1 MRPAVLFERLATL
14 FNFSSLYTEEA
25 SPAPANGSNVSGS
38 GMTELKLQNC
48 RLDGRYDVQDCLGRG
63 SYAEIYMALDRAA
76 TDGMAHM
83 VVIKALN
90 VFLQGTPDADLERTL
105 IENFQNEAVALDR
118 VRHPNIIN
126 RLGHGT
132 AIDLVGTTF
141 HYLVLEY
148 MPGGDLATLCRI
160 KPLSIKETLFYLE
173 QVCAGLAH
181 AHACGVIH
189 RDIKPQNLLLS
200 ADRQIV
206 KIADFGVAKLEA
218 TEGIITRVG
227 TNVYA
232 APEHNPV
239 VQTGALDLG
248 FQPGRQPALT
258 PAADIFSLA
267 KTTYTLLVG
276 APPRRFSHKPITDL
290 PPEIARHEWSSSV
303 LRVFRHATAMR
314 PENRY
319 QTVQEF
325 WDELSDAALPPTRPL
340 KSKENGEAASRRS
353 SASLLDNSEAPPLS
367 APPRPRFN
375 SSQELKQPQVFG
387 KVRPRIVVRVAEG
400 EKPAPLAQQNQQQ
413 KARDIIEAF
422 SDTPVIKHR
431 KDETSTA
438 LSGRFTRLIVAVF
451 LVLAFAGMLLATH
464 NYFRGRWPLWHSA
477 PVVTNQHDVGKD
489 GVVNQRAY
497 IRKAPNDAIITVI
510 EKGAR
515 VHVLSISDDDKW
527 YEVET
532 SSTDGS
538 TNTVTHGWMGKKV
551 IDLAS

>member
-1 MRPAVLFERLATL
+1 
-14 FNFSSLYTEEA
+14 
-25 SPAPANGSNVSGS
+25 
-38 GMTELKLQNC
+38 MTELKLQNC

-63 SYAEIYMALDRAA
+63 SYAEIYVARDRAA
-76 TDGMAHM
+76 TDGMPVM

-90 VFLQGTPDADLERTL
+90 VFLQGSPDLDLERTL

-118 VRHPNIIN
+118 VRHPHIIN

-160 KPLSIKETLFYLE
+160 NPLSLKETLFYLE

-200 ADRQIV
+200 ADKQIV

-248 FQPGRQPALT
+248 MADGSHSLLT
-258 PAADIFSLA
+258 PAADIFSLS
-267 KTTYTLLVG
+267 KTTYTLLTG
-276 APPRRFSHKPITDL
+276 SAPRRFSHKQITDL
-290 PPEIARHEWSSSV
+290 PPELAHHEWASSLLRV
-303 LRVFRHATAMR
+303 LRRATEMR
-314 PENRY
+314 PEARY
-319 QTVQEF
+319 QTVQDF

-340 KSKENGEAASRRS
+340 RSVENGGDTRS
-353 SASLLDNSEAPPLS
+353 TASLLEKREIPVKG

-375 SSQELKQPQVFG
+375 SSQELQQSKAFG
-387 KVRPRIVVRVAEG
+387 KERPRIVVRVAEA
-400 EKPAPLAQQNQQQ
+400 EPPAPLATRQ
-413 KARDIIEAF
+413 KAHEIIEAF
-422 SDTPVIKHR
+422 SDKPFAKPR
-431 KDETSTA
+431 KDETTPA
-438 LSGRFTRLIVAVF
+438 LSGRLTRLIVAIC

-464 NYFRGRWPLWHSA
+464 NYFRWRWPMRRTATTTTTTS
-477 PVVTNQHDVGKD
+477 QSDVGKE
-489 GVVNQRAY
+489 GVVKTRAY
-497 IRKAPNDAIITVI
+497 IRSAPNGNNDTVI
-510 EKGAR
+510 TIVEKGAR
-515 VHVLSISDDDKW
+515 VRVLNVSNDDRW
-527 YEVET
+527 YEVEA
-532 SSTDGS
+532 SYTDGS
-538 TNTVTHGWMGKKV
+538 TNTVTRGWMGKKV
-551 IDLAS
+551 IDLPS

>member
-1 MRPAVLFERLATL
+1 
-14 FNFSSLYTEEA
+14 
-25 SPAPANGSNVSGS
+25 
-38 GMTELKLQNC
+38 MTELKLQNC
-48 RLDGRYDVQDCLGRG
+48 RVDGRYDVQDCLGRG
-63 SYAEIYMALDRAA
+63 SYAEIYVARDRAA
-76 TDGMAHM
+76 VDAMPQM

-90 VFLQGTPDADLERTL
+90 VFLQGTPDVDLERTL

-118 VRHPNIIN
+118 VRHPNIIS

-132 AIDLVGTTF
+132 AIDLAGTTF

-148 MPGGDLATLCRI
+148 MSGGDLATLCRI
-160 KPLSIKETLFYLE
+160 EPLNLKDTLFYLE

-181 AHACGVIH
+181 AHRCGVIH

-248 FQPGRQPALT
+248 FHPDKGPQLT

-267 KTTYTLLVG
+267 KTTYTLLTG
-276 APPRRFSHKPITDL
+276 APPRRFSHRQITDL
-290 PPEIARHEWSSSV
+290 PEELAHHEWSQALLNV
-303 LRVFRHATAMR
+303 LRRATEMR
-314 PENRY
+314 PEARY
-319 QTVQEF
+319 QTVQAF
-325 WDELSDAALPPTRPL
+325 WDDLADAALPPTRLLP
-340 KSKENGEAASRRS
+340 SKDNVTAINRRT
-353 SASLLDNSEAPPLS
+353 SASLLENSETPDK

-375 SSQELKQPQVFG
+375 SSRELQEAVEHG
-387 KVRPRIVVRVAEG
+387 KERPRIVVRVAE
-400 EKPAPLAQQNQQQ
+400 ELNQHAPIAPRQN
-413 KARDIIEAF
+413 AREIIEAL
-422 SDTPVIKHR
+422 SDAPIIR
-431 KDETSTA
+431 RREEPSA
-438 LSGRFTRLIVAVF
+438 PLLSSRWARLLVAVL

-464 NYFRGRWPLWHSA
+464 NYFRGRWPLWSA
-477 PVVTNQHDVGKD
+477 GGSQPAVNSQKDVGKD

-497 IRKAPNDAIITVI
+497 IRNAPSISGDTIITII

-515 VHVLSISDDDKW
+515 VRILRVSDDDKW
-527 YEVET
+527 YEVEA
-532 SSTDGS
+532 SSNVGT
-538 TNTVTHGWMGKKV
+538 TNTVTRGWMGKKV
-551 IDLAS
+551 IDLNS

>member
-1 MRPAVLFERLATL
+1 
-14 FNFSSLYTEEA
+14 
-25 SPAPANGSNVSGS
+25 
-38 GMTELKLQNC
+38 
-48 RLDGRYDVQDCLGRG
+48 LGRG
-63 SYAEIYMALDRAA
+63 SYAEIYVARDRAA
-76 TDGMAHM
+76 TDGMPQM

-90 VFLQGTPDADLERTL
+90 VFLQGSPDLDLERTL

-118 VRHPNIIN
+118 VRHPNIIS

-141 HYLVLEY
+141 HYLVLEH
-148 MPGGDLATLCRI
+148 MPGGDLATLCRT
-160 KPLSIKETLFYLE
+160 KHLSLKETLFYLE

-248 FQPGRQPALT
+248 HPPDSLLLLT
-258 PAADIFSLA
+258 PAADIFSLG
-267 KTTYTLLVG
+267 KTTYTLLTG
-276 APPRRFSHKPITDL
+276 TAPRRFSHRQITDF
-290 PPEIARHEWSSSV
+290 PPEIAQEEWADSVMRV
-303 LRVFRHATAMR
+303 LRRATEMR
-314 PENRY
+314 PEARY
-319 QTVQEF
+319 QTVQAF
-325 WDELSDAALPPTRPL
+325 WDELSDASLPPTRPL
-340 KSKENGEAASRRS
+340 RAREETARASSK
-353 SASLLDNSEAPPLS
+353 LLDSTEVSTKS

-375 SSQELKQPQVFG
+375 SSRELKQSPVFG
-387 KVRPRIVVRVAEG
+387 KERPRIVVRVAET
-400 EKPAPLAQQNQQQ
+400 EKPAPLAQRQ
-413 KARDIIEAF
+413 KARDIIDAF
-422 SDTPVIKHR
+422 SDSPIAKQQKADTTP
-431 KDETSTA
+431 A
-438 LSGRFTRLIVAVF
+438 LSGRLTRLLVAVC

-464 NYFRGRWPLWHSA
+464 NYFRGRWPLWRTA
-477 PVVTNQHDVGKD
+477 PQTTTTSSQNDVGKE
-489 GVVNQRAY
+489 GVVKTRAY
-497 IRKAPNDAIITVI
+497 IRNAPNGNNDSIITTV
-510 EKGAR
+510 ERGAR
-515 VHVLSISDDDKW
+515 VKVLRVSDDDKW

-532 SSTDGS
+532 SYTDGT
-538 TNTVTHGWMGKKV
+538 TNTVTRGWMGKKV

>member
-1 MRPAVLFERLATL
+1 
-14 FNFSSLYTEEA
+14 
-25 SPAPANGSNVSGS
+25 
-38 GMTELKLQNC
+38 MTELKLQNC

-63 SYAEIYMALDRAA
+63 SYAEIYVARDRAA
-76 TDGMAHM
+76 TDGMPPM

-90 VFLQGTPDADLERTL
+90 VFLQGTPDLDLERTL

-118 VRHPNIIN
+118 VRHPHIIS

-132 AIDLVGTTF
+132 AIDLAGTTF

-160 KPLSIKETLFYLE
+160 EPLSFKETLFYLE

-181 AHACGVIH
+181 AHACNVIH

-248 FQPGRQPALT
+248 LATGSQSQLT

-267 KTTYTLLVG
+267 KTTYTLLTG
-276 APPRRFSHKPITDL
+276 SPPRRFSHKQITEL
-290 PPEIARHEWSSSV
+290 PEELRHHEWAPSV
-303 LRVFRHATAMR
+303 LRVLRRATEMR
-314 PENRY
+314 PEARY
-319 QTVQEF
+319 QTVQAF
-325 WDELSDAALPPTRPL
+325 WDELSDAALPPTQPLRPRD
-340 KSKENGEAASRRS
+340 NGAARERRVTS
-353 SASLLDNSEAPPLS
+353 SLLDTSETPERS

-375 SSQELKQPQVFG
+375 SSQELKESQVLG
-387 KVRPRIVVRVAEG
+387 KERPRIVVRVAED
-400 EKPAPLAQQNQQQ
+400 ERAAQQAPLAPRQ
-413 KARDIIEAF
+413 KAREII
-422 SDTPVIKHR
+422 D
-431 KDETSTA
+431 A
-438 LSGRFTRLIVAVF
+438 LSDAPVASPREVHAPSSPILSSRLSRVLVAVF

-464 NYFRGRWPLWHSA
+464 NYFRGRWPLWGKGSEPA
-477 PVVTNQHDVGKD
+477 TTNQRDVGRA
-489 GVVNQRAY
+489 GIVNKRAY
-497 IRKAPNDAIITVI
+497 IRNAPTLGGDTIITVV
-510 EKGAR
+510 ERGAQVR
-515 VHVLSISDDDKW
+515 VLRVSDDGNW
-527 YEVET
+527 YEVEA
-532 SSTDGS
+532 SSTDNA
-538 TNTVTHGWMGKKV
+538 TNTVTVTRGWMGKKV
-551 IDLAS
+551 IDLNS

>member
-1 MRPAVLFERLATL
+1 
-14 FNFSSLYTEEA
+14 
-25 SPAPANGSNVSGS
+25 
-38 GMTELKLQNC
+38 MTELKLQNC

-63 SYAEIYMALDRAA
+63 SYAEIYVARDRAA
-76 TDGMAHM
+76 VDGMPPM

-90 VFLQGTPDADLERTL
+90 VFLQGTPDVDLERTL

-118 VRHPNIIN
+118 VRHPNIIS

-132 AIDLVGTTF
+132 AIDLSGTTF

-148 MPGGDLATLCRI
+148 MSGGDLATLCRI
-160 KPLSIKETLFYLE
+160 EPLKLKDVLFYIE
-173 QVCAGLAH
+173 QVSAGLAH
-181 AHACGVIH
+181 AHRCGVIH

-248 FQPGRQPALT
+248 LHPNAQPGLT

-267 KTTYTLLVG
+267 KTVYTLLTG
-276 APPRRFSHKPITDL
+276 SAPRRFSHRQITDL
-290 PPEIARHEWSSSV
+290 PEEIARHEWAPSLLRV
-303 LRVFRHATAMR
+303 LRRATEMR
-314 PENRY
+314 PEARY

-325 WDELSDAALPPTRPL
+325 WDELSDAALPPTRLLQQPGD
-340 KSKENGEAASRRS
+340 NGGGGHARPTG
-353 SASLLDNSEAPPLS
+353 SLLETSDVPNKTT
-367 APPRPRFN
+367 PPRPRFN
-375 SSQELKQPQVFG
+375 SSQELKEANVTG
-387 KVRPRIVVRVAEG
+387 KERPRIVVRVAEDRNQTAPVAPRQKAHEIIEG
-400 EKPAPLAQQNQQQ
+400 FSDAPVVKQRPQQQPAPP
-413 KARDIIEAF
+413 AR
-422 SDTPVIKHR
+422 
-431 KDETSTA
+431 
-438 LSGRFTRLIVAVF
+438 LSGRWARLLVAVL

-464 NYFRGRWPLWHSA
+464 NYFRGRWPLWRAGTTPATSGQRDA
-477 PVVTNQHDVGKD
+477 AGRE
-489 GVVNQRAY
+489 GVVNTRAY
-497 IRKAPNDAIITVI
+497 IRNAPVISGDTIITIV

-515 VHVLSISDDDKW
+515 VRVLSVSDDDKW
-527 YEVET
+527 YEVEAT
-532 SSTDGS
+532 STVGT
-538 TNTVTHGWMGKKV
+538 TNTVTRGWMGKKV

>member
-1 MRPAVLFERLATL
+1 VR
-14 FNFSSLYTEEA
+14 
-25 SPAPANGSNVSGS
+25 
-38 GMTELKLQNC
+38 
-48 RLDGRYDVQDCLGRG
+48 DCLGRG
-63 SYAEIYMALDRAA
+63 SYAEIYVAHDRAA
-76 TDGMAHM
+76 TDAMPQM

-90 VFLQGTPDADLERTL
+90 VFLQGTPDVDLERTL

-118 VRHPNIIN
+118 VRHPNIIS

-148 MPGGDLATLCRI
+148 MSGGDLATLCRQ
-160 KPLSIKETLFYLE
+160 KQLPLKETLFYLE

-227 TNVYA
+227 TNVFA

-248 FQPGRQPALT
+248 HAPGVQAQLT

-267 KTTYTLLVG
+267 KTTYTLLTG
-276 APPRRFSHKPITDL
+276 TAPRRFSHRQITDF
-290 PPEIARHEWSSSV
+290 PDEVADEEWAPSV
-303 LRVFRHATAMR
+303 LRVLRRATEMR
-314 PENRY
+314 PELRY
-319 QTVQEF
+319 QTVQHF
-325 WDELSDAALPPTRPL
+325 WDELSVAALPPTRPL
-340 KSKENGEAASRRS
+340 RAREDASSSNSK
-353 SASLLDNSEAPPLS
+353 LLDSTEVSTKS

-375 SSQELKQPQVFG
+375 SSQELQSSRVFG
-387 KVRPRIVVRVAEG
+387 KERPRIVVRVAEN
-400 EKPAPLAQQNQQQ
+400 EKPAPLAPRQ
-413 KARDIIEAF
+413 KAREIIDAF
-422 SDTPVIKHR
+422 SDAPVIR
-431 KDETSTA
+431 QQREEAPPA
-438 LSGRFTRLIVAVF
+438 LSGRMTRLLVAVL

-464 NYFRGRWPLWHSA
+464 NYFRGRWPLWRTTTQTTA
-477 PVVTNQHDVGKD
+477 TANQNDVGKE
-489 GVVNQRAY
+489 GVVRTRAF
-497 IRKAPNDAIITVI
+497 IRNAPNVSSDSIITTV

-515 VHVLSISDDDKW
+515 VKVLRVSDDDKW
-527 YEVET
+527 YEVEA
-532 SSTDGS
+532 SYTDGT
-538 TNTVTHGWMGKKV
+538 TNTVTRGWMGKKV

>member
-1 MRPAVLFERLATL
+1 
-14 FNFSSLYTEEA
+14 
-25 SPAPANGSNVSGS
+25 
-38 GMTELKLQNC
+38 MTELKLQNC

-63 SYAEIYMALDRAA
+63 SYAEIYVARDRAA
-76 TDGMAHM
+76 DDGSPM

-90 VFLQGTPDADLERTL
+90 VFLQGTPDLDLERTL

-118 VRHPNIIN
+118 VRHPNIIS

-141 HYLVLEY
+141 HYLVIEY
-148 MPGGDLATLCRI
+148 MSGGDLATLCRI
-160 KPLSIKETLFYLE
+160 EPLNLKDTLFYLE

-181 AHACGVIH
+181 AHQCGVIH

-248 FQPGRQPALT
+248 FHPNRQHQLT

-267 KTTYTLLVG
+267 KTTYTLLTG
-276 APPRRFSHKPITDL
+276 SPPRRFSHKQITDL
-290 PPEIARHEWSSSV
+290 PEELMHHEWAPALLRV
-303 LRVFRHATAMR
+303 LRRATEMR
-314 PENRY
+314 PEARY
-319 QTVQEF
+319 QSVQEF
-325 WDELSDAALPPTRPL
+325 WDELADAGLPPTQLLRP
-340 KSKENGEAASRRS
+340 KDNGSAGRARTT
-353 SASLLDNSEAPPLS
+353 ASLLENSEAPNKS

-375 SSQELKQPQVFG
+375 SSQELKESNVAG
-387 KVRPRIVVRVAEG
+387 KERPRIVVRVEEDKNATSP
-400 EKPAPLAQQNQQQ
+400 PAPRQN
-413 KARDIIEAF
+413 AREIIEAF
-422 SDTPVIKHR
+422 SDTPKPR
-431 KDETSTA
+431 PRETQSSPR
-438 LSGRFTRLIVAVF
+438 LSGRWARLLVAVL

-464 NYFRGRWPLWHSA
+464 NYCRGRWPLWGASA
-477 PVVTNQHDVGKD
+477 PATTNQRDAGRE
-489 GVVNQRAY
+489 GVVNKRAY
-497 IRKAPNDAIITVI
+497 IRNAPSANGDTIITIV
-510 EKGAR
+510 ERGAR
-515 VHVLSISDDDKW
+515 VRVLRVSDDDKW
-527 YEVET
+527 YEVEA
-532 SSTDGS
+532 SSTDGT
-538 TNTVTHGWMGKKV
+538 TNTVTRGWMGKKV

>member
-1 MRPAVLFERLATL
+1 
-14 FNFSSLYTEEA
+14 
-25 SPAPANGSNVSGS
+25 
-38 GMTELKLQNC
+38 MTELKLQNC

-63 SYAEIYMALDRAA
+63 SYAEIYVARDRAA
-76 TDGMAHM
+76 VNGMPVT

-90 VFLQGTPDADLERTL
+90 VFLQGGADVDLERTL

-118 VRHPNIIN
+118 VRHPNIIS

-148 MPGGDLATLCRI
+148 MPGGDLATFCRS
-160 KPLSIKETLFYLE
+160 KPLSLSETLFYLE

-200 ADRQIV
+200 ADRQRV

-248 FQPGRQPALT
+248 AHIEGHTALT

-267 KTTYTLLVG
+267 KSTYTLLTG
-276 APPRRFSHKPITDL
+276 TAPRRFSHKQITDL
-290 PPEIARHEWSSSV
+290 PPEIAEYEWAPSVARV
-303 LRVFRHATAMR
+303 LRRATEMR

-325 WDELSDAALPPTRPL
+325 WDELSDSALPPTRPL
-340 KSKENGEAASRRS
+340 RSKQTEEAQNRRP
-353 SASLLDNSEAPPLS
+353 SASLLENTKEPARS

-375 SSQELKQPQVFG
+375 SSEELKKAQVFG
-387 KVRPRIVVRVAEG
+387 KERPRIVVRVAEA
-400 EKPAPLAQQNQQQ
+400 EPPPPLAPRQ
-413 KARDIIEAF
+413 KANEIIDAF
-422 SDTPVIKHR
+422 SDAPIAKRR
-431 KDETSTA
+431 KAEAGPA
-438 LSGRFTRLIVAVF
+438 LSGRLARLLVAVC

-464 NYFRGRWPLWHSA
+464 NYFRGRWPLWRTA
-477 PVVTNQHDVGKD
+477 TGVAGQRDVGKA
-489 GVVNQRAY
+489 GVVNTRAY
-497 IRKAPNDAIITVI
+497 IRNAPSIRNDNVITIV
-510 EKGAR
+510 ERGSTVR
-515 VHVLSISDDDKW
+515 VLGVSEDDKW
-527 YEVET
+527 YEVEASLT
-532 SSTDGS
+532 SGS
-538 TNTVTHGWMGKKV
+538 TNIVTRGWMGKKV

>member
-1 MRPAVLFERLATL
+1 M
-14 FNFSSLYTEEA
+14 S
-25 SPAPANGSNVSGS
+25 
-38 GMTELKLQNC
+38 ELKLQNC

-63 SYAEIYMALDRAA
+63 SYAEIYVARDRAA
-76 TDGMAHM
+76 IDGMPPM

-90 VFLQGTPDADLERTL
+90 VFLQGTPDSDLERTL

-118 VRHPNIIN
+118 VRHPNIIS

-132 AIDLVGTTF
+132 AIDLAGTTF

-148 MPGGDLATLCRI
+148 MSGGDLATLCRI
-160 KPLSIKETLFYLE
+160 KPLTLKDTLFYLE

-181 AHACGVIH
+181 AHSCGVIH

-248 FQPGRQPALT
+248 FHPGATSALT

-267 KTTYTLLVG
+267 KTTYTLLTG
-276 APPRRFSHKPITDL
+276 SPPRRFSHRQITDL
-290 PPEIARHEWSSSV
+290 PEEIAHHEWAPSLLRV
-303 LRVFRHATAMR
+303 LRRATEMR
-314 PENRY
+314 PEARY
-319 QTVQEF
+319 QSVQDF
-325 WDELSDAALPPTRPL
+325 WDELADAALPPTRPL
-340 KSKENGEAASRRS
+340 QARDNGATPALNRRT
-353 SASLLDNSEAPPLS
+353 SASLLENSETPERS

-375 SSQELKQPQVFG
+375 STEELKQAQVSG
-387 KVRPRIVVRVAEG
+387 KERPRIVVRVAED
-400 EKPAPLAQQNQQQ
+400 KNQTAPVVPRQN
-413 KARDIIEAF
+413 AREIIEGF
-422 SDTPVIKHR
+422 SDSPVIKPR
-431 KDETSTA
+431 ESQPNPRLA
-438 LSGRFTRLIVAVF
+438 TRWARLLVAIL

-464 NYFRGRWPLWHSA
+464 NYFRGHWPLWGAATTQPTSG
-477 PVVTNQHDVGKD
+477 QKDVGRE
-489 GVVNQRAY
+489 GVVNKRAY
-497 IRKAPNDAIITVI
+497 IRNAP
-510 EKGAR
+510 
-515 VHVLSISDDDKW
+515 SISDDTIITIVERGARVRVLRVSDDNKW
-527 YEVET
+527 YEVEA
-532 SSTDGS
+532 SSTTGT
-538 TNTVTHGWMGKKV
+538 TNTVTHGWMGKTV

>member
-1 MRPAVLFERLATL
+1 
-14 FNFSSLYTEEA
+14 
-25 SPAPANGSNVSGS
+25 
-38 GMTELKLQNC
+38 MTELKLQNC

-63 SYAEIYMALDRAA
+63 SYAEIYVARDRAA
-76 TDGMAHM
+76 VDDMPRM

-90 VFLQGTPDADLERTL
+90 VFLQGAPDLELERTL

-118 VRHPNIIN
+118 VRHPNIIS

-148 MPGGDLATLCRI
+148 MSGGDLATFCRI
-160 KPLSIKETLFYLE
+160 NPLPLKETLFYLE

-200 ADRQIV
+200 ADKQIV

-248 FQPGRQPALT
+248 SRPGGLHLLT

-267 KTTYTLLVG
+267 KTTYTLLTG
-276 APPRRFSHKPITDL
+276 TAPRRFSHKQITDL
-290 PPEIARHEWSSSV
+290 PPEVAEEEWAPSV
-303 LRVFRHATAMR
+303 LRVLRRATEMR
-314 PENRY
+314 ADERY

-325 WDELSDAALPPTRPL
+325 WEELADAALPATKLLRPPDL
-340 KSKENGEAASRRS
+340 NTALRSHPRLLEKTEAAKDGGN
-353 SASLLDNSEAPPLS
+353 ASP
-367 APPRPRFN
+367 PPRPRFN
-375 SSQELKQPQVFG
+375 STQELRESYIG
-387 KVRPRIVVRVAEG
+387 GNARPRIVVRVAEEERQG
-400 EKPAPLAQQNQQQ
+400 PLAPRQ
-413 KARDIIEAF
+413 KAQDIIDAL
-422 SDTPVIKHR
+422 SDAPVVKERKTAATP
-431 KDETSTA
+431 A
-438 LSGRFTRLIVAVF
+438 LSGRVTRLIVAAC
-451 LVLAFAGMLLATH
+451 LVLAFAGILLATH
-464 NYFRGRWPLWHSA
+464 NYFRGRRAWPFWRSQTTTPA
-477 PVVTNQHDVGKD
+477 TASDRSEVGRKGVVT
-489 GVVNQRAY
+489 QRAY
-497 IRKAPNDAIITVI
+497 IRKAPNDTVITVI
-510 EKGAR
+510 EKGAQVR
-515 VHVLSISDDDKW
+515 VLNVSEDNKW
-527 YEVET
+527 YEVEAST
-532 SSTDGS
+532 SDGS
-538 TNTVTHGWMGKKV
+538 TNTVTRGWMGKKV